1 LQTYGKRPISVDQFT
16 KDSGDFMATPAPTTL
31 LDPLAW
37 RGRVYDGGEWT
48 TPRGGAR
55 EVIEPATGHVLGQTG
70 VADAEDM
77 RDAIG
82 RAAAAQAAWAATG
95 PRERAGVLHRA
106 AALFQRHVD
115 ELALAIARETGGILA
130 KGQHEVK
137 EAVVLCQLAAALP
150 MQSQGEVLPSM
161 AGRLS
166 IARRVPHG
174 VVGVISPFN
183 FPLILGLRSVAPA
196 LALGNAVVL
205 KPDTRTPVSGGFVM
219 ARVFEE
225 AGLPTGVLQVLPGD
239 AEAGEALVRDSRVP
253 MIAFTGSPGVGR
265 RIGALAGE
273 HLKKVSLELGG
284 ANNLVIL
291 DDADPDAATSAAAFG
306 AWFHQGQICMASNRI
321 LVHEAIADA
330 IRQRLVAKAMHLP
343 VGDGASGQVAL
354 GPMID
359 ARQLQRFDAV
369 VRDSVEQ
376 GAKLEA
382 GGTHEGLCY
391 RPTVLSAVK
400 PGMRA
405 FDEEPFG
412 PLASLVTF
420 RTDDEAVELAN
431 TSQGGLAAAVIGRN
445 VARALALGQRLNAG
459 MVHINDQTVNDECTN
474 PFGGTGIGGNGGSVG
489 GPADIHEYTRWQWLT
504 IKDAPPAF
512 PF

>member
-1 LQTYGKRPISVDQFT
+1 MG
-16 KDSGDFMATPAPTTL
+16 APEAMTL
-31 LDPLAW
+31 LNPAAW
-37 RGRVYDGGEWT
+37 HGRVHDGGQWR

-55 EVIEPATGHVLGQTG
+55 AVIEPATGGVLGHTG
-70 VADAEDM
+70 VADADDM

-95 PRERAGVLHRA
+95 PRERAAVLHRA
-106 AALFQRHVD
+106 AAVFQQHFD
-115 ELALAIARETGGILA
+115 ELALAIARETGGILP
-130 KGQHEVK
+130 KGQHEVT
-137 EAVVLCQLAAALP
+137 EAIQLCRLAAALP
-150 MQSQGEVLPSM
+150 MQSQGEVLPSVP
-161 AGRLS
+161 GRLS

-205 KPDTRTPVSGGFVM
+205 KPDTRTPASGGFVM

-225 AGLPTGVLQVLPGD
+225 AGLPAGVLQVLPGD
-239 AEAGEALVRDSRVP
+239 ADAGEALVRDLRVP

-291 DDADPDAATSAAAFG
+291 DDADPDAAASAAAFG

-330 IRQRLVAKAMHLP
+330 IRQRLVAKATHLP

-359 ARQLQRFDAV
+359 AKQLQRFDTV
-369 VRDSVEQ
+369 VKDSVQQ
-376 GAKLEA
+376 GARLEA
-382 GGTHEGLCY
+382 GGTHDGLCY
-391 RPTVLSAVK
+391 RPTVLSDVR

-412 PLASLVTF
+412 PLANLVTF

-431 TSQGGLAAAVIGRN
+431 RSQGGLAAAVIGRD
-445 VARALALGQRLNAG
+445 VARAMAIGERLHAG
-459 MVHINDQTVNDECTN
+459 MVHINDQTVNDDCTN
-474 PFGGTGIGGNGGSVG
+474 PFGGPGIGGNGGSVG
-489 GPADIHEYTRWQWLT
+489 GPADIDEYTRWQWLT
-504 IKDAPPAF
+504 VKAAPPAF